1 MLNLKLNKNK
11 FQIQMSSDKDN
22 FSSNEG
28 MVQKMKKRTQEF
40 LNAANAAA
48 ARSIQM
54 SSTGNLTDIAKADEV
69 RDSKSQGFF
78 EQSRKL
84 GQIEQ
89 NQAKDDKKDQLMKG
103 NYSFKQNKYFIKLT
117 NCLKI
122 LTIYLLKVWHLF
134 HKFWLKYT
142 ANLVS

>member
-28 MVQKMKKRTQEF
+28 MIQKMKKRTQEF

-103 NYSFKQNKYFIKLT
+103 NYSFK
-117 NCLKI
+117 KI
-122 LTIYLLKVWHLF
+122 CIL
-134 HKFWLKYT
+134 
-142 ANLVS
+142 